1 MHLDFKS
8 TTHALGARA
17 KYAGRMAKLTMA
29 LSAEHDAIRNAY
41 LEIGRLYYET
51 HCDDSDPLLS
61 QLCAEVRLASKRIA
75 EMQHEIDTLRGSL
88 HAGA

>member
-1 MHLDFKS
+1 MQLDWKS

-29 LSAEHDAIRNAY
+29 LSAEREAIQSAL

-61 QLCAEVRLASKRIA
+61 QLCAEVRASNERIA
-75 EMQHEIDTLRGSL
+75 DMQREMDALRGI
-88 HAGA
+88 A